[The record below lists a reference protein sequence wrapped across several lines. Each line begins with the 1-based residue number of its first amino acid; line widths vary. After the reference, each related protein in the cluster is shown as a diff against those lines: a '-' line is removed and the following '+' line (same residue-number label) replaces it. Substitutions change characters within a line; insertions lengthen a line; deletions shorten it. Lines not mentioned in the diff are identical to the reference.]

1 MHKAVLEI
9 PRAVRFAD
17 QEPGEICDACPD
29 IGDYLCSARTMCR
42 ILEMHDEVI
51 D

>member
-1 MHKAVLEI
+1 MQTAAFEV
-9 PRAVRFAD
+9 PRAVHFAD
-17 QEPGEICDACPD
+17 QEPGEIRDACPD

-42 ILEMHDEVI
+42 ILEMHDEVV